1 MNNKGIVSSVFGVA
15 LLLAGCTTMAETSS
29 IVPFL
34 KDIPL
39 LGQLFLNKNSGNNE
53 GSGKGF
59 FVGTAV
65 PPKVESV
72 PSKQPIRVDAPAWQP
87 GAEWHYS
94 DGYSLRVKST
104 NGGVTVFQRLDAPDR
119 WLSRRGFL
127 REASKSKVALKQV
140 IYRTISPDAGK
151 YLTPGRPLAFRR
163 EYLSNGTLIEHNT
176 SWSIEGREKI
186 AVPAGQFDAWV
197 VVMRSR
203 SLKSNWVGFERW
215 WYSPEVQHFVR
226 MEYKYGSSPDGSRV
240 LMSYKLGAQAVSGKA
255 KAN

>member
-1 MNNKGIVSSVFGVA
+1 MNNKGIVSIVYGAA
-15 LLLAGCTTMAETSS
+15 LLLAGCTTMGETTS

-34 KDIPL
+34 RDIPL
-39 LGQLFLNKNSGNNE
+39 FGQLFLDKNSTNNE
-53 GSGKGF
+53 DGGKD
-59 FVGTAV
+59 FVAGTAV

-72 PSKQPIRVDAPAWQP
+72 PSKQAIRVDAPAWQP
-87 GAEWHYS
+87 GSEWHYS

-119 WLSRRGFL
+119 WFSRRGFL

-163 EYLSNGTLIEHNT
+163 EYLSNGMLIEHNT

-186 AVPAGQFDAWV
+186 AVPAGQFDAWI

-215 WYSPEVQHFVR
+215 WYSPEVQNFVR

>member
-1 MNNKGIVSSVFGVA
+1 MD
-15 LLLAGCTTMAETSS
+15 ETNT
-29 IVPFL
+29 IIPFL

-39 LGQLFLNKNSGNNE
+39 LGQLFRNNLSAYNE
-53 GSGKGF
+53 GSGKDL
-59 FVGTAV
+59 VVRTVV
-65 PPKVESV
+65 PPKVETV
-72 PSKQPIRVDAPAWQP
+72 PSNQANRVDAPAWQA

-104 NGGVTVFQRLDAPDR
+104 NSGVTVFQRLDAPDR
-119 WLSRRGFL
+119 WFSRRGFL
-127 REASKSKVALKQV
+127 REASKSKIALKQV
-140 IYRTISPDAGK
+140 IYRTVSPDAGK
-151 YLTPGRPLAFRR
+151 YLTPGRPLVFRR
-163 EYLSNGTLIEHNT
+163 EYLSNGMLIEHNT

-186 AVPAGQFDAWV
+186 VVPAGQFDAWV
-197 VVMRSR
+197 IVMRSR

-240 LMSYKLGAQAVSGKA
+240 LMSYKLGAQALSGKA